1 VHRILD
7 VGNLLAGV
15 SMKSGVSPFPHP
27 LDQFFGFFT
36 RGISPEAERTANP
49 VQTCHL
55 EGVVGK
61 PVRGFKAQRL
71 DQELVELPQLIAA
84 ICDGFNRSKRPL

>member
-1 VHRILD
+1 LSSEVSRFRQNEEVFGQTD
-7 VGNLLAGV
+7 MLL
-15 SMKSGVSPFPHP
+15 
-27 LDQFFGFFT
+27 FGFFYT

-61 PVRGFKAQRL
+61 PVG
-71 DQELVELPQLIAA
+71 
-84 ICDGFNRSKRPL
+84 GSRPNA